1 MDAGTLISLTRKAM
15 QPSDDSVEQLM
26 DVAVKYP
33 YFAMPQALLAALKT
47 KNESPD
53 TPQYVAKAALIVRDR
68 RKLKL
73 FVEDYCLEV
82 IKQEENVDV
91 IPDYVGQD
99 ISEVEENVEE
109 VSDSVGQDITE
120 VDEPVEI
127 VSDLVGQDTSVV
139 IGENADVIPDSA
151 SQDVNDGLD
160 ENVDSLLNL
169 PSEDISVTEENEN
182 KEVDIVI
189 DTPQPVSDVIEEEGE
204 DDSVNQDDVNVISE
218 QTFIIPEINLNGSR
232 EELAAGISL
241 LEEKKKSLDELK
253 ALIANRLQ
261 QIEEEKEKEVNE
273 QPKRKLSKAE
283 LIDKFIAENPS
294 ISRPKAEFFNPI
306 SAAQSSNRDEENI
319 ISETLAKIYA
329 NQGLFDKAISTYRNL
344 MLKYP
349 EKSIYFA
356 ARIEELKEKQIK

>member
-1 MDAGTLISLTRKAM
+1 MDAGTLISLTRKSM
-15 QPSDDSVEQLM
+15 QPTDDSVEQLL
-26 DVAVKYP
+26 DVAEKYP
-33 YFAMPQALLAALKT
+33 YFAMPQALLAAVKT

-53 TPQYVAKAALIVRDR
+53 TSQYVAKAALIVRDR

-82 IKQEENVDV
+82 EQEEK
-91 IPDYVGQD
+91 
-99 ISEVEENVEE
+99 VEP
-109 VSDSVGQDITE
+109 QA
-120 VDEPVEI
+120 
-127 VSDLVGQDTSVV
+127 
-139 IGENADVIPDSA
+139 NA
-151 SQDVNDGLD
+151 
-160 ENVDSLLNL
+160 
-169 PSEDISVTEENEN
+169 
-182 KEVDIVI
+182 
-189 DTPQPVSDVIEEEGE
+189 
-204 DDSVNQDDVNVISE
+204 NVISE

-253 ALIANRLQ
+253 ELIASRLQ
-261 QIEEEKEKEVNE
+261 QIEEEKQKDVVE
-273 QPKRKLSKAE
+273 QPKKKLSKAE

-329 NQGLFDKAISTYRNL
+329 KQGFFDKAISTYQKL

-349 EKSIYFA
+349 EKSVYFA
-356 ARIEELKEKQIK
+356 ARIEEMKINK